1 MARIVDDPGMQARLH
16 PSRLAVHEFATGRS
30 WTYAEWDRA
39 IAQTVTLLRD
49 VHQIATGDRV
59 AAIGRNCAE
68 HILLH
73 LACARLGAIYVP
85 INWRLA
91 PAEADRLLADS
102 EPALLL
108 GDADFLARLHNPCS
122 MRDFAAL
129 RADAA
134 RQAPA
139 AGAFIDRSLPSL
151 ILYTSG
157 TSGMPKGAMLTE
169 KAISQTAIN
178 FGTLAAVTRD
188 SMFLAETPMFH
199 VIGIITNIRPALM
212 RGGAILIS
220 DGFEPERTL
229 HRLSDPAWPITH
241 YFCVPQMARML
252 RAAPGFDARPL
263 SRLTAILSGG
273 APHPRADI
281 CAWLDDAIAIAD
293 GFGMS
298 EAGTVSCMPLDRT
311 LIRARAGSV
320 GIVPPAIDTRI
331 VDREGRDL
339 PAGEPGELLLKGDN
353 LFCGYWRQPDLT
365 REAFTPEGWFR
376 TGDIARQDEDGF
388 LFLVDRSKDMFIS
401 GGENVYPA
409 EIEAALAAMPGL
421 KECAVVGV
429 ADEKWGEVGHLFAV
443 LATPSIDTTAIRG
456 FLEGCI
462 ARYKIPKHI
471 SLVDHLPRTASG
483 KILKTELKI
492 LAHTALE
499 RA

>member
-16 PSRLAVHEFATGRS
+16 PGRLAVHEFATDRS
-30 WTYAEWDRA
+30 WTYAGWDLA
-39 IAQTVTLLRD
+39 IAQTVTLLRE
-49 VHQIATGDRV
+49 VHQLALGDRV

-73 LACARLGAIYVP
+73 FACARLGAIYVP

-91 PAEADRLLADS
+91 PAEVDRLIADAA
-102 EPALLL
+102 PALLV
-108 GDADFLARLHNPCS
+108 GDADFLGRLRAQAP

-129 RADAA
+129 RADIAQ
-134 RQAPA
+134 QAPT
-139 AGAFIDRSLPSL
+139 AGASIDRSLPSL

-169 KAISQTAIN
+169 KAISQTAVN

-188 SMFLAETPMFH
+188 STFLAETPMFH
-199 VIGIITNIRPALM
+199 VIGVVTNIRPALM

-229 HRLSDPAWPITH
+229 HRLSDPAWPVTH
-241 YFCVPQMARML
+241 YFCVPQMARLL
-252 RAAPGFDARPL
+252 RAAAGFDAEKL
-263 SRLTAILSGG
+263 TRLTAVFSGG

-281 CAWLDDAIAIAD
+281 CAWLDDGIAIAD

-298 EAGTVSCMPLDRT
+298 EAGTVSCMPLDRD

-320 GIVPPAIDTRI
+320 GIVPPAIQTRI
-331 VDREGRDL
+331 VDREERDV
-339 PAGEPGELLLKGDN
+339 PVGDPGELLLKGES
-353 LFCGYWRQPDLT
+353 LFSGYWRQPDLS
-365 REAFTPEGWFR
+365 RQAFTADGWFR
-376 TGDIARQDEDGF
+376 TGDIARQDEEGF

-409 EIEAALAAMPGL
+409 EIEAALAALPGL

-429 ADEKWGEVGHLFAV
+429 ADDTWGEVGHLFAV
-443 LATPSIDTTAIRG
+443 LAAPPMDAAAIRR

-492 LAHTALE
+492 LARTALE